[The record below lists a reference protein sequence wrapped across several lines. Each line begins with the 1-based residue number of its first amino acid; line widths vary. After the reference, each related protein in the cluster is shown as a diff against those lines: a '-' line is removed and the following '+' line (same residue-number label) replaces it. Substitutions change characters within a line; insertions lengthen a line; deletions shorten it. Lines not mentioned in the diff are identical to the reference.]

1 MFSQKAWKKRP
12 SRATV
17 DERTDDTGDAHSAA
31 TSLVVVDDPKSSD
44 SSLIDFV
51 ATKSCG
57 SDPSDSGQSP
67 FKMCGENSGDSA
79 PLSDDS
85 LSKVHKPHYYPLL
98 ARINTNSFRNAST
111 DESDSFIQM
120 WRTLYEMINIG
131 DIDQLLNSL
140 ALVGT
145 TLFQLNEKCPFS
157 QTKLDAKTAEA
168 SSEEAITEGSVENV
182 KALAESVNEDNY
194 SVENDLDAAQ
204 LRRITQNHTGFGENE
219 WQVNFE
225 QILAAVLDDAPLA
238 NFLRRNIHCKI

>member
-1 MFSQKAWKKRP
+1 MLDSSSPVSAPNSVSLSK
-12 SRATV
+12 
-17 DERTDDTGDAHSAA
+17 TDISSEQSAA

-85 LSKVHKPHYYPLL
+85 LSKVHKPHSILSSPE
-98 ARINTNSFRNAST
+98 ST
-111 DESDSFIQM
+111 PTRLEMLPPMNQIQFIQM

-157 QTKLDAKTAEA
+157 QTKLDAKPLRQA
-168 SSEEAITEGSVENV
+168 V
-182 KALAESVNEDNY
+182 KKRLLK
-194 SVENDLDAAQ
+194 DL
-204 LRRITQNHTGFGENE
+204 
-219 WQVNFE
+219 
-225 QILAAVLDDAPLA
+225 
-238 NFLRRNIHCKI
+238 